1 MHYYISLYCCY
12 SDITGKK
19 AAIGIYLNNIKG
31 RIDDLNDANTLDRVL
46 ALLTKASAAIKA
58 VAIHDSDLPNQF
70 QKKDHF
76 FPTQKNETQLVF
88 KKTVTNPGRKK
99 QHAPMR

>member
-31 RIDDLNDANTLDRVL
+31 RIDDMNDANTLDKVL

-58 VAIHDSDLPNQF
+58 VAIHDSDPPNQF
-70 QKKDHF
+70 LKKDHF
-76 FPTQKNETQLVF
+76 FQC
-88 KKTVTNPGRKK
+88 KKMRLNFCSRK
-99 QHAPMR
+99 Q